1 MEHSKTLK
9 IQVLDFFFVFFVFL
23 FSNDSLFFIS
33 QIVVVGNDIDSVH
46 LTSLLKKKV
55 GSDELMTFSP
65 ISYEREKQQE
75 PKHNRIQSMVWPA
88 YQASVPYYYT
98 DILDKNQ
105 DSCTVMWPHIW
116 ILSMAKTEV
125 DFLRFC
131 NTDSTYNSCHWI

>member
-9 IQVLDFFFVFFVFL
+9 IQVLDFFFVFL
-23 FSNDSLFFIS
+23 FSIDSLFFIS

-65 ISYEREKQQE
+65 INYEREKQQE
-75 PKHNRIQSMVWPA
+75 PIHNRIQSMVWPA

-131 NTDSTYNSCHWI
+131 NIDSTYNSCHWI